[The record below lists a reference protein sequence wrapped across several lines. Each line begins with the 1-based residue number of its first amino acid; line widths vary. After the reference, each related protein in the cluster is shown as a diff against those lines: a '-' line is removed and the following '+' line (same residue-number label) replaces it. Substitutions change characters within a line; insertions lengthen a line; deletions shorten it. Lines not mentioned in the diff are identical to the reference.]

1 MKKVL
6 VVEDNPD
13 TRLIYLT
20 VLQHYGYT
28 AVAAEDGAD
37 GIRLAT
43 EESPDLILMNLA
55 MPAVDGISA
64 TAALRQDPRTAAIP
78 IIACTGFVRDDGA
91 ELAEH
96 AGVNA
101 YLEKPCEPS
110 RIVQV
115 VERFIGPPDTD
126 SASGTWRAAEVEAG
140 NGADIRTGGAAPAV
154 AGNAAEIRTGGAA
167 PAVAGNAAE
176 IRTDRAEHAEAGN
189 ADAGAAMPATGAGGR
204 LGRRNPPPGP

>member
-96 AGVNA
+96 AGVDA

-115 VERFIGPPDTD
+115 VERFIGPPDTLTAGHAEA
-126 SASGTWRAAEVEAG
+126 ASGDGIHVGSAARAE
-140 NGADIRTGGAAPAV
+140 
-154 AGNAAEIRTGGAA
+154 AGNAAE
-167 PAVAGNAAE
+167 
-176 IRTDRAEHAEAGN
+176 
-189 ADAGAAMPATGAGGR
+189 ADATVPATGAV
-204 LGRRNPPPGP
+204 RRSPPPER